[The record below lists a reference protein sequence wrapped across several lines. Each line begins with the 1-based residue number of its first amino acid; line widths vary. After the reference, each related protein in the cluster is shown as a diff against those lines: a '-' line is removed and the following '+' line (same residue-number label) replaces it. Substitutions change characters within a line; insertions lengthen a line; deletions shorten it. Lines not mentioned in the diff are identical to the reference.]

1 MDLDTQNND
10 SAHASRFLYI
20 FLLSL
25 HDYDVKLPN
34 FTFFRG
40 REHKTMTFFKL
51 LMTPTVP
58 TCNKESLILRLLYL
72 LVMIKRRA
80 QTEECS
86 VYSRIV
92 RIIQDNLSSTRQ
104 SIIQTV
110 MILSQSAKKR
120 GLNKSQCMDCPPGQK
135 KRGRC
140 RKVAVRGGS
149 TVLPIFSLLARYSH
163 PLHELLFNRPIRQVN
178 HMVVELY

>member
-40 REHKTMTFFKL
+40 REHKTIAFFKL

-86 VYSRIV
+86 VYSRIA

-104 SIIQTV
+104 SVIQTV

-135 KRGRC
+135 K
-140 RKVAVRGGS
+140 KEA
-149 TVLPIFSLLARYSH
+149 
-163 PLHELLFNRPIRQVN
+163 
-178 HMVVELY
+178 VVERWPLGEVQLYFLFSHYWLAILTLCMNFCLTGPSGKSITWL